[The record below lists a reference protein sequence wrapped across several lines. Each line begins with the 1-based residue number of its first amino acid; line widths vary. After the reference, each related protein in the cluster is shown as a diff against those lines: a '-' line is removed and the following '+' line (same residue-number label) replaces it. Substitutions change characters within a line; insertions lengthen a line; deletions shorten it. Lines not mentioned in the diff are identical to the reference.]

1 VNDHSGVQ
9 KAIDRNPWNGEMNE
23 TQFNKVKEGQGF
35 IAALDQSGGSSPKA
49 LRGYGVPDDTYSN
62 SDEMFDLIH
71 AMRTRIITS
80 PSFGGDR
87 LFGAIL
93 FENTLVREIEGRG
106 SASYLWEVKGVV
118 PFLKVDKGL
127 EPEQDGVQVM
137 RPIPDLEDL
146 LGRGRESGVFGTK
159 MRSVIKLA
167 DRDGIEA
174 NVEQQFQLGE
184 RILEAGLVPILEPEV
199 DINSPQKSEA
209 EAMLKQAILDRL
221 DRLGDSGVLFKL
233 TIPSVDDLYL
243 DLVEHPNVV
252 RVAALSGGYTH
263 EEACEGLFRQR
274 GMVASFS
281 RGLVEGLSVDQTDD
295 EFDAALDRSVANI
308 FAASS
313 T

>member
-1 VNDHSGVQ
+1 
-9 KAIDRNPWNGEMNE
+9 MNV
-23 TQFNKVKEGQGF
+23 TQLNKVKEGQGF

-49 LRGYGVPDDTYSN
+49 LRGYGVPDDAYAN
-62 SDEMFDLIH
+62 SEEMFDLIH

-93 FENTLVREIEGRG
+93 FENTLGREIGSRG

-127 EPEQDGVQVM
+127 EPDQDGVQMM
-137 RPIPDLEDL
+137 RPIPDLGDL
-146 LGRGRESGVFGTK
+146 MDQGRENGVFGTK

-167 DRDGIEA
+167 NRDGIEA

-184 RILEAGLVPILEPEV
+184 RILAAGLVPILEPEV
-199 DINSPQKSEA
+199 DINSPQKADA
-209 EAMLKQAILDRL
+209 EAMLKEAILTRL
-221 DRLGDSGVLFKL
+221 DRLGESGVLFKL
-233 TIPSVDDLYL
+233 TIPTEDDLYL

-263 EEACEGLFRQR
+263 DEACEGLSRQR

-281 RGLVEGLSVDQTDD
+281 RALVEGLSVDQTDE
-295 EFDAALDRSVANI
+295 EFDRVLDRSVANI
-308 FAASS
+308 FSASS

>member
-1 VNDHSGVQ
+1 MNRTQ
-9 KAIDRNPWNGEMNE
+9 LKKA
-23 TQFNKVKEGQGF
+23 KEGQGF

-49 LRGYGVPDDTYSN
+49 LQRYGLSEDGYST

-93 FENTLVREIEGRG
+93 FENTLGREIEGRN
-106 SASYLWEVKGVV
+106 SAAYLWEVKGIV

-127 EPEQDGVQVM
+127 APDRDGVQVM
-137 RPIPDLEDL
+137 RPIPDLDAL
-146 LGRGRESGVFGTK
+146 LEFGREKGVFGTK

-167 DRDGIEA
+167 NPAGIEA
-174 NVEQQFQLGE
+174 NVEQQFRLGE

-199 DINSPQKSEA
+199 DINSPQKAEA
-209 EAMLKQAILDRL
+209 EEMLKQAILDRL
-221 DRLGDSGVLFKL
+221 GRLGDAGVLFKL
-233 TIPSVDDLYL
+233 TIPSQDDLYR

-263 EEACEGLFRQR
+263 DEACEGLSRQK

-281 RGLVEGLSVDQTDD
+281 RALLEGLSVDQTDD
-295 EFDAALDRSVANI
+295 RFDQVLDRSVANI

>member
-1 VNDHSGVQ
+1 
-9 KAIDRNPWNGEMNE
+9 MNAA
-23 TQFNKVKEGQGF
+23 QFKKVKEGPGF

-49 LRGYGVPDDTYSN
+49 LRGYGVSDDAYSD

-71 AMRTRIITS
+71 AMRTRIVTS

-87 LFGAIL
+87 LVGAIL
-93 FENTLVREIEGRG
+93 FENTMGRQIEGMG
-106 SASYLWEVKGVV
+106 SASCLWEVKGVV

-137 RPIPDLEDL
+137 RPIPDLDSL
-146 LGRGRESGVFGTK
+146 LDRARQNGVFGTK

-174 NVEQQFQLGE
+174 NVEQQFDLGE

-209 EAMLKQAILDRL
+209 EAMLKQAILDRV
-221 DRLGDSGVLFKL
+221 DRLDEPGVLFKL
-233 TIPSVDDLYL
+233 TIPSEDDLYL
-243 DLVEHPNVV
+243 DLVEHPKVV

-263 EEACEGLFRQR
+263 DEACERLSRQR
-274 GMVASFS
+274 AMVASFS
-281 RGLVEGLSVDQTDD
+281 RALLEGLSVDQTDD
-295 EFDAALDRSVANI
+295 EFDHALDRSVANI

>member
-1 VNDHSGVQ
+1 MDVS
-9 KAIDRNPWNGEMNE
+9 
-23 TQFNKVKEGQGF
+23 QFEKVKEGQGF
-35 IAALDQSGGSSPKA
+35 IAALDQSGGSTPKA
-49 LRGYGVPDDTYSN
+49 LRGYGVPGDVYSN

-71 AMRTRIITS
+71 EMRTRIITS

-93 FENTLVREIEGRG
+93 FENTLDREIEGMG
-106 SASYLWEVKGVV
+106 SVDYLWGVKGVV

-127 EPEQDGVQVM
+127 EPEADGVQVM
-137 RPIPDLEDL
+137 RPIPGLESFL
-146 LGRGRESGVFGTK
+146 ARGRERGVFGTK

-167 DRDGIEA
+167 DRDGIA
-174 NVEQQFQLGE
+174 NIVEQQFEIGE

-199 DINSPQKSEA
+199 DINSPQKTEA
-209 EAMLKQAILDRL
+209 EDLLREAILERL
-221 DRLGDSGVLFKL
+221 ESLDHDTGLMFKL
-233 TIPSVDDLYL
+233 TIPTRDDLYL
-243 DLVEHPNVV
+243 ELVEHPKVV

-263 EEACEGLFRQR
+263 DEACEGLARQR

-281 RGLVEGLSVDQTDD
+281 RALVEGLDVGQSDALFDQT
-295 EFDAALDRSVANI
+295 LDRSVANI

>member
-1 VNDHSGVQ
+1 
-9 KAIDRNPWNGEMNE
+9 MNV
-23 TQFNKVKEGQGF
+23 TQFNKVKEGEGF
-35 IAALDQSGGSSPKA
+35 IAALDQSGGSTPKA
-49 LRGYGVPDDTYSN
+49 LRGYGVPDGAYSN

-93 FENTLVREIEGRG
+93 FENTLGREIEGRG

-118 PFLKVDKGL
+118 PFLKVDRGL

-137 RPIPDLEDL
+137 RPIPDLDDL
-146 LGRGRESGVFGTK
+146 LERGRQNGVFGTK

-174 NVEQQFQLGE
+174 NVEQQFEVGE
-184 RILEAGLVPILEPEV
+184 RILDAGLVPILEPEV
-199 DINSPQKSEA
+199 DINSPQKPEA
-209 EAMLKQAILDRL
+209 EAMLKQAILGRL
-221 DRLGDSGVLFKL
+221 DRLGSSGVLFKL
-233 TIPSVDDLYL
+233 TIPAEDDLYV
-243 DLVEHPNVV
+243 DLVEHRNVV

-263 EEACEGLFRQR
+263 DEACEGLSRQR

-281 RGLVEGLSVDQTDD
+281 RALVEGLSVDQTDQQ
-295 EFDAALDRSVANI
+295 FDSVLDRSVANI

>member
-1 VNDHSGVQ
+1 
-9 KAIDRNPWNGEMNE
+9 MNV
-23 TQFNKVKEGQGF
+23 TQLNKVKEGQGF

-49 LRGYGVPDDTYSN
+49 LRGYGVPDDAYAN
-62 SDEMFDLIH
+62 SEEMFDLIH

-93 FENTLVREIEGRG
+93 FENTLGREIGSRG

-127 EPEQDGVQVM
+127 EPDQDGVQMM
-137 RPIPDLEDL
+137 RPIPDLGDL
-146 LGRGRESGVFGTK
+146 MDQGRENGVFGTK

-167 DRDGIEA
+167 NRDGIEA
-174 NVEQQFQLGE
+174 NVAQQFQLGE
-184 RILEAGLVPILEPEV
+184 RILAAGLVPILEPEV
-199 DINSPQKSEA
+199 DINSPQKADA
-209 EAMLKQAILDRL
+209 EAMLKEAILTRL
-221 DRLGDSGVLFKL
+221 DRLGESGVLFKL
-233 TIPSVDDLYL
+233 TIPTEDDLYL

-263 EEACEGLFRQR
+263 DEACEGLSRQR

-281 RGLVEGLSVDQTDD
+281 RALVEGLSVDQTDE
-295 EFDAALDRSVANI
+295 EFDRVLDRSVANI
-308 FAASS
+308 FSASS